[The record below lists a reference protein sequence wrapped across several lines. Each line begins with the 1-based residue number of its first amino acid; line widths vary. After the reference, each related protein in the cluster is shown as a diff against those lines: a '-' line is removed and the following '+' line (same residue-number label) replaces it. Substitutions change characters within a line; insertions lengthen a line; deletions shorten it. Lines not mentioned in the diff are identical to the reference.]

1 MMPADLAE
9 NVGRK
14 EKAFDKRQE
23 PIIRFLLDDG
33 DWLGMPLFRQVK
45 VKYIKEHSAVL
56 FMFDSEN
63 IVVAGPQAL
72 ALHVAY
78 CAHWAQDIRSDGKGI
93 VSVRTVDRATVR
105 RLLRLPVEP

>member
-14 EKAFDKRQE
+14 EKTFENKQE
-23 PIIRFLLDDG
+23 PIIRFLLDGG

-45 VKYIKEHSAVL
+45 VRYLQKHSAIL
-56 FMFDSEN
+56 FIFDSEN

-72 ALHVAY
+72 ALHIAY
-78 CAHWAQDIRSDGKGI
+78 CAHRAQDIRADGKGI
-93 VSVRTVDRATVR
+93 ISIRAIPGPEVLV
-105 RLLRLPVEP
+105 LLA